1 MRRPFQR
8 TTLALPPKG
17 SLPKPDQDDPLDY
30 YYRPFSAGLY
40 RARLRLALRLLG
52 EERRRSLLEVGYGSG
67 ILLPELAR
75 RAERVAAIDVHGQ
88 REAVAGAL
96 ERLGVAVELRQA
108 SLFELPFADGEFSA
122 LVCLSV
128 LEHLTELDAA
138 FVELARVL
146 EPGAVAVI
154 GFPVRN
160 AATDRLFALL
170 GYDAREIHPASDRDI
185 VAAAERSPGFDLE
198 RCARIP
204 PLAPRPLAA
213 YVACR
218 LRAR

>member
-1 MRRPFQR
+1 MRSPFQR

-17 SLPKPDQDDPLDY
+17 SLPKPDPDDPLDY
-30 YYRPFSAGLY
+30 YYRPLTAWLY

-75 RAERVAAIDVHGQ
+75 RADRVAAIDVHGE
-88 REAVAGAL
+88 RDAVAAAL
-96 ERLGVAVELRQA
+96 ERLGTEAELHEA
-108 SLFELPFADGEFSA
+108 SLFDMPFGDGEFGA

-138 FVELARVL
+138 FAELTRVL
-146 EPGAVAVI
+146 EPGAVAVV

-170 GYDAREIHPASDRDI
+170 GFDARAIHPASDRDV
-185 VAAAERSPGFDLE
+185 VAAARRSPGFALE

-204 PLAPRPLAA
+204 PLVPRPLAA